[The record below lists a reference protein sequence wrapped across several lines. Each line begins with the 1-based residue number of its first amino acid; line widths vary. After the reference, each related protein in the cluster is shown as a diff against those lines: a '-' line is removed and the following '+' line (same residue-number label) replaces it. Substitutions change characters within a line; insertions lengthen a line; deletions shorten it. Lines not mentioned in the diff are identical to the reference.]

1 MKSKKLYCFHRDMT
15 EMISYKVTELELEI
29 VNLYFEMS
37 LRVLFCII
45 RPFGRGGGLHYTFPD
60 IFPRLK
66 EYS

>member
-1 MKSKKLYCFHRDMT
+1 MT